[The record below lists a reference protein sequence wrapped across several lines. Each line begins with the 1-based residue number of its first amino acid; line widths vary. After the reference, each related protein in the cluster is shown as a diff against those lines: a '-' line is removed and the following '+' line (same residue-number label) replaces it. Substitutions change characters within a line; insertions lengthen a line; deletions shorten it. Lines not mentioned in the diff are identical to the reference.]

1 MQHRNQALLFIVLA
15 AGTLTSAHTLAQ
27 TQTPVPQFTV
37 IVPPGTNAEIVSVE
51 SRVVGPGEIRI
62 GTPII
67 EQTAVPVL
75 VQPAP
80 SSTTQSPTQDIHI
93 QINLRLRVETPPPA
107 PIIHAAPAVHVP
119 LVALPEQAPQHLQLR
134 LEAPRRRYALPLSLM
149 GAGAVTTIL
158 GGMFAAFDEEYMF
171 LPAIGTGLLLTGI
184 VTLIIRVSRYRR
196 ARRDYDQQ
204 AQFSF

>member
-1 MQHRNQALLFIVLA
+1 
-15 AGTLTSAHTLAQ
+15 AQ
-27 TQTPVPQFTV
+27 VPQFTV

-67 EQTAVPVL
+67 GQTAVPVQVQPVQVQPVL
-75 VQPAP
+75 VQPIP
-80 SSTTQSPTQDIHI
+80 SSTPQSPTQDIHI

-107 PIIHAAPAVHVP
+107 PIIHAAPAVHAP

-134 LEAPRRRYALPLSLM
+134 LEAPRRGYVLPLSLM
-149 GAGAVTTIL
+149 AAGAVTTIL
-158 GGMFAAFDEEYMF
+158 GGMFAAFEEEYMF